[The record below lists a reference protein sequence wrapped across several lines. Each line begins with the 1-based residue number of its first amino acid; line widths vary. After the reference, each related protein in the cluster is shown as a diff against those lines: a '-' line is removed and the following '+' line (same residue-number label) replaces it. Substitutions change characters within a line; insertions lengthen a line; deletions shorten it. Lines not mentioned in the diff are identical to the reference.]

1 VTSLALFLTA
11 VPTPAPAATPIPVFG
26 SGVIGV
32 SFLLSTIIWVPV
44 IWALVLAVAP
54 NPRGRYDRFFFGS
67 SFWVTFA
74 VLVLT
79 FFGYIQFQAFTTG
92 PQYEEKVPWL
102 PAFGITYHLGADGI
116 SILVLLVNGL
126 VALSA
131 ILASTGVRT
140 RPREYF
146 VLLLLAESALNGLV
160 CARDL
165 FLLVLFWSAAAVP
178 LGLLVAGWGVSAW
191 RRSGAAVRLLG
202 YWGAGA
208 AVLALAV
215 VVLAASAGGGTF
227 DLDFLGKAA
236 LPARTQVVIGILVI
250 LAAATRV
257 GLWPLHGWARE
268 VLAEAPAGITI
279 LVAGAGMRGGGYLL
293 LRLLDGTL
301 HDGTRLL
308 APLLAGLAGFTA
320 IWCGLAAFRARD
332 IRVLGAY
339 LAIIPGCVTVLGTAG
354 VTPLS
359 LDGAAF
365 SLFGGGVA
373 AALVAGA
380 CAVAAERAQTREL
393 ALLGGLA
400 GRLPRLSWLLVLAGV
415 GVIGMPLTGTF
426 VGGLMVFLG
435 SFKLSVIGA
444 FATAVGLLVAAAAVA
459 WMLQRVLFGAPN
471 PDAPTASDAPLMET
485 WALAVLAG
493 ALIYLGVVPG
503 GPKLAGIPFLDPGVI
518 NVVNGTTSDLG
529 STYAPP
535 SPPPA
540 SGAGG

>member
-1 VTSLALFLTA
+1 MTTLVSTFGLFLAA
-11 VPTPAPAATPIPVFG
+11 VPTPAPSTTPIPLFG
-26 SGVIGV
+26 SGVVGV
-32 SFLLSTIIWVPV
+32 SFLLSTIIWAPV
-44 IWALVLAVAP
+44 AWALVLAVAP

-67 SFWVTFA
+67 SFWVTFG

-79 FFGYIQFQAFTTG
+79 FFGYIQFQSFTTG
-92 PQYEEKVPWL
+92 PQYEERLPWL

-116 SILVLLVNGL
+116 SILLLLVNSL
-126 VALSA
+126 VAVTT
-131 ILASTGVRT
+131 ILASTGIRN

-165 FLLVLFWSAAAVP
+165 FVLLLFWSASAVP
-178 LGLLVAGWGVSAW
+178 VALLVAGWGVTAW
-191 RRSGAAVRLLG
+191 RRNGAALRLLG

-208 AVLALAV
+208 AVLAVAV
-215 VVLAASAGGGTF
+215 VMLAASAGGGTY
-227 DLDFLGKAA
+227 DLEFLGKTA
-236 LPARTQVVIGILVI
+236 LGARTQVVIGILVI
-250 LAAATRV
+250 AAAATRT

-279 LVAGAGMRGGGYLL
+279 LVAGAGMRTGGYLL
-293 LRLLDGTL
+293 LRVLDGAL

-308 APLLAGLAGFTA
+308 APMLAALAGFTA

-365 SLFGGGVA
+365 SLFGGAAA

-380 CAVAAERAQTREL
+380 CALVAERAQTRDL

-426 VGGLMVFLG
+426 VGELMVFLG
-435 SFKLSVIGA
+435 SFKGSVIGA
-444 FATAVGLLVAAAAVA
+444 FATAAGLLVAAAAVA

-471 PDAPTASDAPLMET
+471 PDAPPATDAPLTET
-485 WALAVLAG
+485 WALAILAG
-493 ALIYLGVVPG
+493 SLIYLGVVP
-503 GPKLAGIPFLDPGVI
+503 A
-518 NVVNGTTSDLG
+518 
-529 STYAPP
+529 AR
-535 SPPPA
+535 
-540 SGAGG
+540 